1 MITVSDK
8 EKYVYL
14 WFEAQGEERDRLSKY
29 IEDGYKVIRI
39 SNGSGNIRSCMK
51 TIVQSSM
58 R

>member
-14 WFEAQGEERDRLSKY
+14 WFEVQGEEKDRLSKY
-29 IEDGYKVIRI
+29 IEDGYKVIQI